1 MILEYVKGFLI
12 LFLLMKVLLYFVPKN
27 VFRKYISFF
36 SGIILVIGLLQPVLW
51 LFGQDGEMLQKVQDG
66 QLQYWQWEEELGQIE
81 AGADALLKEGEQF
94 LSDYYYETTEVQ
106 TEIESIWIEDVVIEK
121 ETQNDYE

>member
-12 LFLLMKVLLYFVPKN
+12 LFLLMKVLVYFVPKN

-36 SGIILVIGLLQPVLW
+36 SGVVLVIGLLQPVLW
-51 LFGQDGEMLQKVQDG
+51 LFGQDGKMLQKVQDE
-66 QLQYWQWEEELGQIE
+66 QLQYWQWEKELSQIE

-94 LSDYYYETTEVQ
+94 LADYYYETTEVQ
-106 TEIESIWIEDVVIEK
+106 TEIECIRIEDIAIEK
-121 ETQNDYE
+121 ETQDCYE